1 MDYLKEKQGSRGSSK
16 LVFQDHGGKSR
27 SRTLKLVSYDLLVLA
42 FVSVMILRV
51 FPRGGASNLSWVLT
65 GLQFVLAAISL
76 TLSRYLW
83 KVYSQ
88 VWRYSRTKSY
98 LSLLL
103 ADTTGGLLYI
113 SIGHFLPWERP
124 TSFRMAGVVAISC
137 LGCIILR
144 YLYTFLFELCTFNGR
159 VRDFFGKRTLL
170 TRIVNTLVYRT
181 TGISLSTEAL
191 VNVMPDQNKIRIAII
206 GAGRMGAML
215 AEELLRNP
223 NTVYKP
229 VCFVDVNKE
238 KIGRQV
244 CGIDVLPAGQ
254 GTKDRLDRLSVQE
267 VVFALNKAPEEQA
280 VF

>member
-103 ADTTGGLLYI
+103 ADTTGGLLYNLYWPFPSLGTAHLI
-113 SIGHFLPWERP
+113 PYGGCGGHLLPGLHY
-124 TSFRMAGVVAISC
+124 FA
-137 LGCIILR
+137 
-144 YLYTFLFELCTFNGR
+144 
-159 VRDFFGKRTLL
+159 
-170 TRIVNTLVYRT
+170 
-181 TGISLSTEAL
+181 
-191 VNVMPDQNKIRIAII
+191 
-206 GAGRMGAML
+206 
-215 AEELLRNP
+215 
-223 NTVYKP
+223 
-229 VCFVDVNKE
+229 
-238 KIGRQV
+238 
-244 CGIDVLPAGQ
+244 
-254 GTKDRLDRLSVQE
+254 LSVH
-267 VVFALNKAPEEQA
+267 VPF
-280 VF
+280 